1 MNELD
6 FSFGDSPW
14 EQLLSSRQ
22 PGESVSAAHLLAL
35 LEEEEE
41 QAVEDAFQDLESM
54 EIGLDVSDLPRVK
67 AAGES
72 TARLLREME
81 LSKDGI
87 TPDQWEPDDP
97 LRMYLEELAATPVY
111 GEEGLLAVQA
121 AQGDEQ
127 AKQNL
132 ACLGLSRVLEI
143 AREFTGF
150 GVLLLDLIQE
160 GSLGLWQ
167 AVNRCDG
174 SNYKNIRDFWIRF
187 YMARAVTLQARANGV
202 GQKARRGLEDYKQVD
217 ERLLGELG
225 RNPTLEEIAE
235 QLHMELEE
243 AESLRKMLDDA
254 RLLAQVKT
262 PEEPEEEE
270 QTQQQAVEDTA
281 QFQSRARILDMLSGL
296 DQKEAELLTLRFG
309 LEGKP
314 PVTPEEAGKR
324 LGISPQAVL
333 QMEAAA
339 LAKLRN
345 GQKNGTLS
353 Q

>member
-67 AAGES
+67 AAGEA

-97 LRMYLEELAATPVY
+97 LRMYLEELATTPVY
-111 GEEGLLAVQA
+111 GEEGLLVAQA

-132 ACLGLSRVLEI
+132 ACMGLSRVLEI

-187 YMARAVTLQARANGV
+187 YMAKAVTLQARANGV

-262 PEEPEEEE
+262 PGEPEEEE

-296 DQKEAELLTLRFG
+296 DEKEAELLTLRFG

-333 QMEAAA
+333 QMETAA

-345 GQKNGTLS
+345 GQKNGILS